1 MHELLRELCHGLTAG
16 TLASSGWSGVNNPS
30 NLERSSGL
38 WVSHGTAWRYA
49 SGTTATRY
57 INPLWEWAVVFE
69 GGFVIPTPARV
80 YTVTAPCSYIV
91 PPGLHLGVRVKGTAA
106 LAAWFMVGGPLA
118 GDALATCGGHTDEI
132 TVGAY
137 SPAQAEHSL
146 RIARL
151 LYKRPPGFPALLQAE
166 LWAFLA
172 AATGAAV
179 TEQHPIYSA
188 EIERVLRYLNDHAHE
203 PPVSNASLAR
213 VAALAPASFRRR
225 FTVEVGMPPRY
236 YQLRQ
241 RLRQAKHLL
250 MRDDAPIKTVA
261 YELGFSDQLY
271 FSRLFTRYEGISP
284 SEFRRHFVAERTGYQ
299 EATQRHS
306 DTGEE

>member
-1 MHELLRELCHGLTAG
+1 MCQSRHAIAEHCGEANDCGIAEERAYSMDELLRELHHGLTAG
-16 TLASSGWSGVNNPS
+16 MLASSGWNGVNNPRR
-30 NLERSSGL
+30 LERSSGL
-38 WVSHGTAWRYA
+38 WISHGTAWRYA

-137 SPAQAEHSL
+137 SPAQAEHAL

-172 AATGAAV
+172 VATGAAV

-188 EIERVLRYLNDHAHE
+188 EIERVLRYLDDHARE

-213 VAALAPASFRRR
+213 VAALAPAVPLGR
-225 FTVEVGMPPRY
+225 
-236 YQLRQ
+236 
-241 RLRQAKHLL
+241 A
-250 MRDDAPIKTVA
+250 
-261 YELGFSDQLY
+261 EL
-271 FSRLFTRYEGISP
+271 TC
-284 SEFRRHFVAERTGYQ
+284 
-299 EATQRHS
+299 
-306 DTGEE
+306 

>member
-1 MHELLRELCHGLTAG
+1 MDELLRELRDGLAGG
-16 TLASSGWSGVNNPS
+16 TLASSGWNGVNGPGI
-30 NLERSSGL
+30 LERSSGL

-49 SGTTATRY
+49 PGTTATHY
-57 INPLWEWAVVFE
+57 VNPLWEWAVVFE
-69 GGFVIPTPARV
+69 GGFVIPTPARA

-91 PPGLHLGVRVKGTAA
+91 PPGLHVGVQVKGTAA

-118 GDALATCGGHTDEI
+118 ADALAGCGGRADEI
-132 TVGAY
+132 VVGAY
-137 SPAQAEHSL
+137 TPAQAEHTL

-151 LYKRPPGFPALLQAE
+151 LYHRPPGFPALLQVE

-172 AATGAAV
+172 AATRTTV
-179 TEQHPIYSA
+179 TEQRPIYSA
-188 EIERVLRYLNDHAHE
+188 EIERVLRYLDDHAHE
-203 PPVSNASLAR
+203 PPVSNALLAGM
-213 VAALAPASFRRR
+213 ATLAPASFRRR
-225 FTVEVGMPPRY
+225 FTAEVGMPPRS

-250 MRDDAPIKTVA
+250 LRDDAPIKTVA

-284 SEFRRHFVAERTGYQ
+284 SAFRRHFVAERARPRDAADGF
-299 EATQRHS
+299 
-306 DTGEE
+306 